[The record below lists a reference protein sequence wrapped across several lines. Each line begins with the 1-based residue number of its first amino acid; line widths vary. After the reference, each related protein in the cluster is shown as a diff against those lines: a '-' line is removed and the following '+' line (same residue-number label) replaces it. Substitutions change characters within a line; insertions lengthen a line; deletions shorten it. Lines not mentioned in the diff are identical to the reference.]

1 MGPKNACSYADI
13 AMGKIDELACRGGDI
28 RPNLW
33 WRYRDDVFEVWTHGE
48 EKLREFTDYINT
60 LYPTIKFILV
70 FLDISL
76 NVLVLTLKL
85 ENGFIT
91 TDVYSKPTDS
101 HLYFPFD
108 SSHPAHCK
116 WAVPYGVTLRL
127 HRNCSSRDT
136 RAECALEYKS

>member
-60 LYPTIKFILV
+60 LYPTIKFTIV
-70 FLDISL
+70 FSDISL
-76 NVLVLTLKL
+76 DVLDLTLFKIR
-85 ENGFIT
+85 EW
-91 TDVYSKPTDS
+91 VHY
-101 HLYFPFD
+101 
-108 SSHPAHCK
+108 
-116 WAVPYGVTLRL
+116 
-127 HRNCSSRDT
+127 HRCV
-136 RAECALEYKS
+136 L